1 MQVGERQRSGEA
13 TAHTMDAGQ
22 TQVAPGGPW
31 ARSLGITAA
40 VACATLL
47 IVVAIISSTG
57 GSGFGGSAQPSV
69 VAPASRANADEIS
82 ATGLQEAGAWI
93 EGLADGLIL
102 PSDVTS
108 RLAVQDPRTASIV
121 MAAWSDLSAAI
132 STGSPEA
139 ANWLVG
145 LADGLI
151 LPSDVTSRLA
161 VQDPRTARI
170 VMAAWS
176 DLNP

>member
-1 MQVGERQRSGEA
+1 MQVRERRRSGEA
-13 TAHTMDAGQ
+13 TAHAMDAGR
-22 TQVAPGGPW
+22 TQVAPGRPW

-40 VACATLL
+40 VTCVTLL

-69 VAPASRANADEIS
+69 VAPVSRANADEMS
-82 ATGLQEAGAWI
+82 TTALQEAGTWI

-108 RLAVQDPRTASIV
+108 RLAGQDPRTARIV
-121 MAAWSDLSAAI
+121 MAGWSDLSAAI

-145 LADGLI
+145 LADELI

>member
-1 MQVGERQRSGEA
+1 MQVRERRRSGEA
-13 TAHTMDAGQ
+13 TAHTMDAGR

-31 ARSLGITAA
+31 PRWLGITAA
-40 VACATLL
+40 VACVTLL
-47 IVVAIISSTG
+47 IVVAIMSSTG

-82 ATGLQEAGAWI
+82 ATGLQEAGTWI
-93 EGLADGLIL
+93 EGLAEGLIL

-108 RLAVQDPRTASIV
+108 RLAAQDPRTARIV
-121 MAAWSDLSAAI
+121 MAAWSDLWAAI

-145 LADGLI
+145 LAEGLI

-161 VQDPRTARI
+161 ARDPKTARI

>member
-1 MQVGERQRSGEA
+1 MQVREQRSGEA
-13 TAHTMDAGQ
+13 TAPTMVAGQ

-57 GSGFGGSAQPSV
+57 RSGFGGSAKPSV
-69 VAPASRANADEIS
+69 VAPASPANADEIS
-82 ATGLQEAGAWI
+82 ATSLQEAGAWI
-93 EGLADGLIL
+93 EGLANGMML
-102 PSDVTS
+102 PSDVSS
-108 RLAVQDPRTASIV
+108 RLAVQDPRMAKIV
-121 MAAWSDLSAAI
+121 IAAWSDLAAI

-161 VQDPRTARI
+161 VQDPRTAKI

>member
-1 MQVGERQRSGEA
+1 MRVRERRRSGEA
-13 TAHTMDAGQ
+13 TAQAMDTGR
-22 TQVAPGGPW
+22 TQVAPGGAW

-40 VACATLL
+40 VACVTLL

-69 VAPASRANADEIS
+69 VAPVSRANAEEIS
-82 ATGLQEAGAWI
+82 ATRLQEAGNWI

-108 RLAVQDPRTASIV
+108 RLAAQDPKTARIV

-161 VQDPRTARI
+161 AQDPKTARI

>member
-1 MQVGERQRSGEA
+1 MQVREGQRSGEA
-13 TAHTMDAGQ
+13 TAHKMDAAR
-22 TQVAPGGPW
+22 TQVARGGPW

-40 VACATLL
+40 VACVTLL

-57 GSGFGGSAQPSV
+57 GSDFAGSAQPSV
-69 VAPASRANADEIS
+69 VAPTSRANADEIS
-82 ATGLQEAGAWI
+82 ATGLQEAGTWI
-93 EGLADGLIL
+93 EGLA
-102 PSDVTS
+102 
-108 RLAVQDPRTASIV
+108 
-121 MAAWSDLSAAI
+121 
-132 STGSPEA
+132 
-139 ANWLVG
+139 N
-145 LADGLI
+145 GLI

>member
-1 MQVGERQRSGEA
+1 
-13 TAHTMDAGQ
+13 
-22 TQVAPGGPW
+22 
-31 ARSLGITAA
+31 
-40 VACATLL
+40 
-47 IVVAIISSTG
+47 
-57 GSGFGGSAQPSV
+57 
-69 VAPASRANADEIS
+69 
-82 ATGLQEAGAWI
+82 
-93 EGLADGLIL
+93 
-102 PSDVTS
+102 
-108 RLAVQDPRTASIV
+108 

-161 VQDPRTARI
+161 AQDPRTARI

>member
-1 MQVGERQRSGEA
+1 MQVRERRRSGEA
-13 TAHTMDAGQ
+13 TAHAMDAGR
-22 TQVAPGGPW
+22 TQVAPGRPW

-40 VACATLL
+40 VTCVTLL

-69 VAPASRANADEIS
+69 VAPVSPANADEMS
-82 ATGLQEAGAWI
+82 TTALQEAGTWI

-108 RLAVQDPRTASIV
+108 RLAGQDPRTARIV

-145 LADGLI
+145 LADELI